1 MKRKIYIKL
10 IGGIGNQLFQYSC
23 AKNLSIELDSDL
35 IIDDKSGFFFDK
47 HFKREKSLPKNLK
60 YSKISLLDLLFFN
73 ILILIKKIIF
83 KNKIY
88 FNFGNIILVDESIS
102 NEYIIDLKEKINK
115 YNKVFLLG
123 FFQSEK
129 YFLENKSTILSEI
142 LDNKIENPKLEN
154 IKNEINKDS
163 LLLGIRMFEEAP
175 AFIKKNFGGIEDYSF
190 YKNSIKLFNIINELK
205 IYVFTTLKDKSQIT
219 DNIDKNL
226 RIIGDEYRIN
236 KNDLDFILLM
246 SNFENFIISNSTFYW
261 WGTYLAEYKKKI
273 KVISS
278 NKFRN
283 KSTVPSRW
291 KNLN

>member
-60 YSKISLLDLLFFN
+60 YSKISLLDLLFLN